1 INAND
6 GAFYGPKIDFN
17 VKDAIGR
24 YFQLS
29 TIQLDYQ
36 LPARFKLEYVAAD
49 NSRQQPVVIHR
60 AVLGSLERF
69 MGILIE
75 HTAGALPFWC
85 APTQ

>member
-1 INAND
+1 STRPEKRLGSDELWDRAESALEQAIKTNGLSYKINAND

-49 NSRQQPVVIHR
+49 NSRQ
-60 AVLGSLERF
+60 
-69 MGILIE
+69 
-75 HTAGALPFWC
+75 
-85 APTQ
+85 